1 MHIKHFQNFFSKSL
15 ESIGYEEVRQFLH
28 HAITV
33 RKLSPEYINA
43 SYSAIKFFYETTLER
58 EWNMKHIPRLKKRKF
73 MPAVLSL
80 SEVKS
85 IFNAV
90 NNLKHKAIL
99 MTIYSAG
106 LRVSEAANLKITD
119 IDSSNMQILIRQ
131 SKGFKDRYSLLSQS
145 NLNILRKYWKQH
157 RPKIWLFPG
166 VPDSKPISI
175 RTIQQIF
182 QVAKVKANVSKPVS
196 VHSLRH
202 SFATH
207 LLESGTNIL
216 HIQQLLGHENIQT
229 TIKYLHL
236 LRLDVLN
243 ITSPLDFLEGP
254 SHD

>member
-1 MHIKHFQNFFSKSL
+1 
-15 ESIGYEEVRQFLH
+15 
-28 HAITV
+28 
-33 RKLSPEYINA
+33 
-43 SYSAIKFFYETTLER
+43 
-58 EWNMKHIPRLKKRKF
+58 MKHIPRLKKRKF

-85 IFNAV
+85 IFDSV

-106 LRVSEAANLKITD
+106 LRVSEAANLKISD
-119 IDSSNMQILIRQ
+119 IDSRNMQILIRQ
-131 SKGFKDRYSLLSQS
+131 SKGFKDRYSLLSHS
-145 NLNILRKYWKQH
+145 NLSILRNYWKLFH
-157 RPKIWLFPG
+157 PKVWLFPG

-175 RTIQQIF
+175 RTIEQIF
-182 QVAKVKANVSKPVS
+182 YDAKLKACISKKVS

-229 TIKYLHL
+229 TIKYVHL
-236 LRLDVLN
+236 LRMDVLN
-243 ITSPLDFLEGP
+243 VVSPLDILEVP
-254 SHD
+254 NLD